1 MATENPN
8 YYQEEQIDDRGI
20 IPTRRWA
27 TEGANPSVGLHI
39 DNYDNLFNRNIN
51 VGKDVSQPDE
61 ELLKRVSVADAINQG
76 MTPEEAMGE
85 VETTKERLSRALVNN
100 LAIAGTTA
108 VQGTVGF
115 LYGIFDA
122 MANTELSRLWDNDVN
137 RAMFEAQQAVQE
149 NNRNYYTKDYND
161 MSIWKQMGTSMFWA
175 DLVQNLGYSEG
186 MLIPGMGMSKILSSA
201 PKALQIILPSI
212 IGSIGEASMEA
223 IQNKNDKL
231 NYENRV
237 LTDEYNKRFAQA
249 KNNEERQQLYDS
261 YRQQLMDSEDDANQ
275 AGNFVFG
282 SNVALLTLTN
292 MLEWGKIFSRGASKT
307 ANNLGKG
314 VRRGTD
320 DLLSQS
326 SKVWQRTKNVG
337 EFLKNATSE
346 GIEEVSQDI
355 IQKAA
360 DLNASYNSFN
370 DSIYNPEARELVDG
384 MWKSLYMATSEA
396 LKDKQTATDF
406 MMGFMTSVIGTPTI
420 RGFHNNQGKLQSPIN
435 IEGGITDLFGE
446 FRQTNQDYNR
456 RQSIINEINKGLKE
470 GTIKERYE
478 GLVRSINLTKK
489 QNQAVINGN
498 DFLYHTFKDA
508 GVISDVI
515 MFGNL
520 GQLDYLKEIANQ
532 AKNISNEDL
541 QSIVNEIKNKE
552 GNGAFSSDNNNDDID
567 FVRTKINENAD
578 NILDTINKYGKAKQ
592 EIENKANFRLDKA
605 ALETAINASIQI
617 DNFTERR
624 NSLIDLLYDIC
635 LNLDFNINKD
645 ITSKKD
651 FANKIINRDNNF
663 ISELNSAFKNYRIST
678 LAEKF
683 CKDLEDTQKLN
694 DIIDSYTKELNTAL
708 KTPEKANKKASES
721 KAKAID
727 DSIKK
732 AREKVKDRL
741 KNAKSISEYRK
752 ALNEMVA
759 DSSISDNDITKA
771 NEEMI
776 SEGSAIAK
784 ENRTIDNIAK
794 SAKINI
800 TNNSEL
806 SDSERAEAINML
818 KTALSKAESSDDVL
832 NNAFSQDNEAYKSI
846 FTINPSYKKEDDK
859 DNSQFKHFLKIQYH
873 TLNAVKQALKD
884 NQKFEVAQRI
894 TVTDNNKGQQTPQ
907 SSTPE
912 EKFPQYDLV
921 DSFITNEEITNEQ
934 ANAEQTTDL
943 NEEEQRL
950 EDSWKPLSWFDLDA
964 KRRGELVPLSQVE
977 RFKSISTY
985 LEQESSQYYIDKGHL
1000 EVGDTLYLGIDPKC
1014 VDNQGNPV
1022 ILYFKNIRDKYYQPV
1037 GVFQV
1042 TRYNSSVA
1050 QPLKDKLIKE
1060 FKDRGSKEYI
1070 SDIKTTVNSLKTGY
1084 MQYGEKRDANSILPE
1099 NIELFIQ
1106 NPNGSIMS
1114 GTKVLERVKT
1124 VRDAKNK
1131 PFVLFA
1137 AIPILGGKIKIPVQL
1152 NIKHFNNTEY
1162 SKDKY
1167 GDTPY
1172 YKKIE
1177 EICDRLSKATSGD
1190 TVMAA
1195 VNELRQI
1202 LYLGDYNIFYDKTT
1216 GKLLVKKLERDSDG
1230 HIVYVN
1236 IKGTPQEKTTIES
1249 SFDINNQTNSAQL
1262 IMDWLLR
1269 SNFRFQVTVKE
1280 LNGGNYNKTLLDN
1293 GVLVTNLSSLDVK
1306 GSWFTVNPLNDKF
1319 EEIKGNPVQFPE
1331 RPPVTNTNVLNDS
1344 YKITFR
1350 GHSGYTIGKDA
1361 SGNVQIYSPSGT
1373 PIARNSSDGA
1383 NAFEYLYEYTLK
1395 YGDTSNGSGL
1405 IDGVFVTSDGIYFNA
1420 SKCRYATKQEIDN
1433 YNNKLKNNNP
1443 PATPST
1449 NSPASTSQEVDEEEL
1464 PKENYA
1470 EEDLTNNKTF
1480 TGAIRNY
1487 FDKKDN
1493 KWHRGKTETRTLNS
1507 GKKVTFVLRNLFTNN
1522 LGSKTKVF
1530 AGLELGIIL
1539 PNGRSKFFEGEG
1551 TIFRTPDELNAY
1563 MNDVID
1569 KLNNPITASAQRL
1582 RDTLNN
1588 LQSMDKPEIKGLKPE
1603 EPVNPPA
1610 NPSADTESSLMD
1622 DIFNEDND
1630 GSAFMLREVTSE
1642 EEVGDINAAEEWL
1655 KSVLPHIPVSIRNG
1669 LLRINNIKAWGM
1681 VSNAG
1686 ITLSNIMAKGTEY
1699 HEAFHIVSRY
1709 ALTKEEKETLY
1720 REASHYTK
1728 SSDERINEEWLAER
1742 FREYMIDRDSLIKR
1756 VKLSIRNFFRRI
1768 ANFLKGVK
1776 EVEPYRNVIYKNIMN
1791 RHYSDT
1797 TISNKEET
1805 TPFKPNKKEI
1815 SISDEELR
1823 NSGHSDLWI
1832 ENANEQDKEIAKFCI
1847 GV

>member
-1 MATENPN
+1 MAIDNPN

-20 IPTRRWA
+20 IPIKRWA
-27 TEGANPSVGLHI
+27 TEGKSPSVGLHI
-39 DNYDNLFNRNIN
+39 DTYDNLFNRNIN

-61 ELLKRVSVADAINQG
+61 ELLKRVSVPEAINQG
-76 MTPEEAMGE
+76 YTPEEAMGE

-201 PKALQIILPSI
+201 PKALQIILPAI
-212 IGSIGEASMEA
+212 VGSIGEASMEA

-231 NYENRV
+231 DYENRV

-249 KNNEERQQLYDS
+249 TSNEERQRLYDS
-261 YRQQLMDSEDDANQ
+261 YRQQLLDSEEDANQ

-282 SNVALLTLTN
+282 SNVALLTLSN
-292 MLEWGKIFSRGASKT
+292 MFEWGKVFSRGAAKT
-307 ANNLGKG
+307 ANTLGKG
-314 VRRGTD
+314 VKRGAD

-326 SKVWQRTKNVG
+326 SKAWQRTKNVG

-355 IQKAA
+355 IQKSA
-360 DLNASYNSFN
+360 DLNADYNSFN
-370 DSIYNPEARELVDG
+370 DSLYNPESRELVDG
-384 MWKSLYMATSEA
+384 MWKSLLMATGEA
-396 LKDKQTATDF
+396 MKDKQTATDF

-420 RGFHNNQGKLQSPIN
+420 RGFHNSQGKLQSPIN

-446 FRQTNQDYNR
+446 FRQTNQDYKR

-489 QNQAVINGN
+489 QNQAAINGN

-532 AKNISNEDL
+532 AKNISNGDL

-552 GNGAFSSDNNNDDID
+552 GNGAFSSDNNNDDIE
-567 FVRTKINENAD
+567 FVRDKINENAD
-578 NILDTINKYGKAKQ
+578 NILDTINKYSKAKQ

-624 NSLIDLLYDIC
+624 NSLIDYLYDNHTYYF
-635 LNLDFNINKD
+635 LFSKENLP
-645 ITSKKD
+645 SKTE
-651 FANKIINRDNNF
+651 FTNKIINRDNKL
-663 ISELNSAFKNYRIST
+663 ISILKSSFEKANLSISD
-678 LAEKF
+678 EYIK
-683 CKDLEDTQKLN
+683 KLEDTQKLN

-708 KTPEKANKKASES
+708 KTPEKANKKANEA

-727 DSIKK
+727 NSVNKE
-732 AREKVKDRL
+732 REKIKDRL
-741 KNAKSISEYRK
+741 KKASSISEYRK
-752 ALNEMVA
+752 ILNEMTA
-759 DSSISDNDITKA
+759 DSSISNNDIIKS
-771 NEEMI
+771 NEELI
-776 SEGSAIAK
+776 NEGNINAK
-784 ENRTIDNIAK
+784 NNRIIDNIAN

-800 TNNSEL
+800 TNNPEL
-806 SDSERAEAINML
+806 SDKEKADAINML
-818 KTALSKAESSDDVL
+818 KTALQNAENSDDIL
-832 NNAFSQDNEAYKSI
+832 NTAFSQYNSAYTSI
-846 FTINPSYKKEDDK
+846 LATNPNYKKESDTNGEQYK
-859 DNSQFKHFLKIQYH
+859 NFLKLQYH
-873 TLNAVKQALKD
+873 TLNAVKQALND
-884 NQKFEVAQRI
+884 NQRFEAAQRI
-894 TVTDNNKGQQTPQ
+894 TVTDKSNQGQQ
-907 SSTPE
+907 SSTPTETPPHYDRYDSAINNDEVSAE
-912 EKFPQYDLV
+912 ENNKEQID
-921 DSFITNEEITNEQ
+921 DSE
-934 ANAEQTTDL
+934 
-943 NEEEQRL
+943 EEEQRL

-985 LEQESSQYYIDKGHL
+985 LEQENSQYYIDKGHL

-1022 ILYFKNIRDKYYQPV
+1022 ILYFKKVGDKYQPV

-1042 TRYNSSVA
+1042 TRSNSRVT

-1084 MQYGEKRDANSILPE
+1084 MQYGEKRDAGEILSKE
-1099 NIELFIQ
+1099 EFFLQ
-1106 NPNGSIMS
+1106 NPNGSMIS

-1124 VRDAKNK
+1124 VKDAKSK
-1131 PFVLFA
+1131 AYTLFA
-1137 AIPILGGKIKIPVQL
+1137 AIPILGGKIKIPVQI

-1167 GDTPY
+1167 GNTAY

-1195 VNELRQI
+1195 MNELRQI
-1202 LYLGDYNIFYDKTT
+1202 LYLGDYNMFYDKNS
-1216 GKLLVKKLERDSDG
+1216 GKILVKKIERDNSG
-1230 HIVYVN
+1230 NIIYVN
-1236 IKGTPQEKTTIES
+1236 INGSPQEKTTIES
-1249 SFDINNQTNSAQL
+1249 SFDINNQANSAQL
-1262 IMDWLLR
+1262 IMDWLLKK
-1269 SNFRFQVTVKE
+1269 NFRFQVSIKE

-1293 GVLVTNLSSLDVK
+1293 GVLVTNLSSLDAK
-1306 GSWFTVNPLNDKF
+1306 GSWFTVNPLNEKF

-1361 SGNVQIYSPSGT
+1361 SGNIQIYSPSGT
-1373 PIARNSSDGA
+1373 PIARNSSDGV
-1383 NAFEYLYEYTLK
+1383 NAFEYLYEYTIK
-1395 YGDTSNGSGL
+1395 YGDSSNGSGL
-1405 IDGVFVTSDGIYFNA
+1405 IDGIFITSDGIYFNA

-1433 YNNKLKNNNP
+1433 YNNKVKANNVPINP
-1443 PATPST
+1443 PVVA
-1449 NSPASTSQEVDEEEL
+1449 SQEVDEEEL

-1470 EEDLTNNKTF
+1470 ERDNTNNMAF
-1480 TGAIRNY
+1480 AGPIRNY
-1487 FDKKDN
+1487 FDSKDN
-1493 KWHRGKTETRTLNS
+1493 KWHRGKTFTRTLDS
-1507 GKKVTFVLRNLFTNN
+1507 GKKITFVLRNVFTNN
-1522 LGSKTKVF
+1522 LGSKTEIF

-1539 PNGRSKFFEGEG
+1539 PNGRSKFFGDG
-1551 TIFRTPDELNAY
+1551 SVILRTPDELNSY
-1563 MNDVID
+1563 INTVIN
-1569 KLNNPITASAQRL
+1569 KLNNPNTASTQRL
-1582 RDTLNN
+1582 RETLNK

-1669 LLRINNIKAWGM
+1669 LLKINNIKAWGM

-1728 SSDERINEEWLAER
+1728 SSDEKINEEWLAER
-1742 FREYMIDRDSLIKR
+1742 FREYMIDRNSLIKR
-1756 VKLSIRNFFRRI
+1756 VRLSIRNFFRRI

>member
-1 MATENPN
+1 MATDNPN

-27 TEGANPSVGLHI
+27 TEGANPSVGLRI

-61 ELLKRVSVADAINQG
+61 ELLERVSVANAINQG

-85 VETTKERLSRALVNN
+85 VETAKERLSRALVNN

-137 RAMFEAQQAVQE
+137 RAMFEIQQSVQE

-186 MLIPGMGMSKILSSA
+186 MLIPGMGMSKLLSSA
-201 PKALQIILPSI
+201 PKILQVALPSI
-212 IGSIGEASMEA
+212 VGSLGEASMEA

-231 NYENRV
+231 TYENRV

-249 KNNEERQQLYDS
+249 TSNEERQRLYDS
-261 YRQQLMDSEDDANQ
+261 YRQQLLDSEEDANQ
-275 AGNFVFG
+275 AGNFIFG
-282 SNVALLTLTN
+282 SNVALLTLSN
-292 MLEWGKIFSRGASKT
+292 MLEWGKVFSRGAAKT
-307 ANNLGKG
+307 ANTLGKE
-314 VRRGTD
+314 VRRGAD

-326 SKVWQRTKNVG
+326 SKAWQRTKNVG

-360 DLNASYNSFN
+360 DLNADYNSFN

-406 MMGFMTSVIGTPTI
+406 MMGFMTSVVGTPTI
-420 RGFHNNQGKLQSPIN
+420 RGIHNEQGKLQVPL
-435 IEGGITDLFGE
+435 IEGGVLDFAGE
-446 FRQTNQDYNR
+446 MRQTNQNYKR
-456 RQSIINEINKGLKE
+456 RQTIIDEINKGLKE
-470 GTIKERYE
+470 GTIKNRYE

-489 QNQAVINGN
+489 MNQAAINNN

-515 MFGNL
+515 MFDNL
-520 GQLDYLKEIANQ
+520 GQLDYLKEIATKV
-532 AKNISNEDL
+532 KNVSDENL
-541 QSIVNEIKNKE
+541 QSIVDEIKNQE
-552 GNGAFSSDNNNDDID
+552 GNGAFSSNNNNENLN
-567 FVRTKINENAD
+567 FVRTKINENVES
-578 NILDTINKYGKAKQ
+578 ILDTIDRYTETKQ
-592 EIENKANFRLDKA
+592 KIENRAGFRLDKP
-605 ALETAINASIQI
+605 ALETAINASLQI
-617 DNFTERR
+617 ENFTNRR
-624 NSLIDLLYDIC
+624 QS
-635 LNLDFNINKD
+635 
-645 ITSKKD
+645 
-651 FANKIINRDNNF
+651 
-663 ISELNSAFKNYRIST
+663 
-678 LAEKF
+678 
-683 CKDLEDTQKLN
+683 
-694 DIIDSYTKELNTAL
+694 IIDSLYETYINNSTTSNTDTVSKQEFTDKLLRGDKEFSSKVKDVLEQSSNTLTVEDNIKKLEDVQKLTDIIKDYNKNLDAAL
-708 KTPEKANKKASES
+708 KTPEKANKKANESE
-721 KAKAID
+721 AKAIN

-741 KNAKSISEYRK
+741 KNANSISEYRK

-776 SEGSAIAK
+776 NEGSAIAK

-794 SAKINI
+794 SAQINI
-800 TNNSEL
+800 TNNPEL
-806 SDSERAEAINML
+806 SDKEKADAINML
-818 KTALSKAESSDDVL
+818 KTALQNAENSDDIL
-832 NNAFSQDNEAYKSI
+832 DTAFSQYNSAYTSI
-846 FTINPSYKKEDDK
+846 LTTNPNYKKESDTNGEQYK
-859 DNSQFKHFLKIQYH
+859 NFLKLQYH
-873 TLNAVKQALKD
+873 TLNAVKQALND
-884 NQKFEVAQRI
+884 NQKFEAAQRI
-894 TVTDNNKGQQTPQ
+894 TVTDKSNQGQQ
-907 SSTPE
+907 SSTPTE
-912 EKFPQYDLV
+912 TFPQYDRY
-921 DSFITNEEITNEQ
+921 DSAINNDEVSADENNKEQ
-934 ANAEQTTDL
+934 IDNSE
-943 NEEEQRL
+943 EEEQRL
-950 EDSWKPLSWFDLDA
+950 EDSWKPLSWFDLDS
-964 KRRGELVPLSQVE
+964 RRQGKLEPISKLE
-977 RFKSISTY
+977 GFKNIATY
-985 LEQESSQYYIDKGHL
+985 GEQEGMQEYIDNGKL
-1000 EVGDTLYLGIDPKC
+1000 EVEDTLYLGIDPKC

-1022 ILYFKNIRDKYYQPV
+1022 ILYFKKVGDKYQPV

-1042 TRYNSSVA
+1042 TRFNSSVA
-1050 QPLKDKLIKE
+1050 QPLKDRLIKE

-1195 VNELRQI
+1195 MNELRQI
-1202 LYLGDYNIFYDKTT
+1202 LYLGDYNMFYDKNS
-1216 GKLLVKKLERDSDG
+1216 GKILVKKIERDNSG
-1230 HIVYVN
+1230 NIIYVN
-1236 IKGTPQEKTTIES
+1236 INGSPQEKTTIES

-1262 IMDWLLR
+1262 IMDWLLKK
-1269 SNFRFQVTVKE
+1269 NFRFQVSIKE

-1293 GVLVTNLSSLDVK
+1293 GVLVTNLSSLDAK

-1319 EEIKGNPVQFPE
+1319 EEIKGNPVQFPK

-1350 GHSGYTIGKDA
+1350 GHNGYTIGKDA

-1373 PIARNSSDGA
+1373 PIARNSSDGV
-1383 NAFEYLYEYTLK
+1383 NAFEYLYEYTIK
-1395 YGDTSNGSGL
+1395 YGNSSNGSGL
-1405 IDGVFVTSDGIYFNA
+1405 IDGIFITSDGIYFNA

-1433 YNNKLKNNNP
+1433 YNNKINANKAPINP
-1443 PATPST
+1443 PVVA
-1449 NSPASTSQEVDEEEL
+1449 SQEVDEEEL

-1470 EEDLTNNKTF
+1470 ERDDTNTMVF
-1480 TGAIRNY
+1480 AGPIRNY
-1487 FDKKDN
+1487 FDSKDN
-1493 KWHRGKTETRTLNS
+1493 KWHRGKTFTRTLDS
-1507 GKKVTFVLRNLFTNN
+1507 GKKITFVLRNVFTNN
-1522 LGSKTKVF
+1522 LGSKTEIF

-1539 PNGRSKFFEGEG
+1539 PNGRSKFFGDG
-1551 TIFRTPDELNAY
+1551 SVILRTSDELNNY
-1563 MNDVID
+1563 INTVVNE
-1569 KLNNPITASAQRL
+1569 LNNPYSFYTRL
-1582 RDTLNN
+1582 GETLHK
-1588 LQSMDKPEIKGLKPE
+1588 LQSMDKPEIKGLKTQKPAE
-1603 EPVNPPA
+1603 SPVETTTPKSN
-1610 NPSADTESSLMD
+1610 SLLD
-1622 DIFNEDND
+1622 DVFDEDND
-1630 GSAFMLREVTSE
+1630 GASFSLREVSSQE
-1642 EEVGDINAAEEWL
+1642 EMGDVKDAEKWL

-1709 ALTKEEKETLY
+1709 ALTEEERNILY
-1720 REASHYTK
+1720 KEASYYTE
-1728 SSDERINEEWLAER
+1728 SSDETTNEEWLAER
-1742 FREYMIDRDSLIKR
+1742 FREFMTDRNSLMKR

-1768 ANFLKGVK
+1768 SNFLKGVK
-1776 EVEPYRNVIYKNIMN
+1776 EIEPYRNVIYKNIMN
-1791 RHYSDT
+1791 KHYSDT
-1797 TISNKEET
+1797 YISNNEDSISFKSNKKEET
-1805 TPFKPNKKEI
+1805 
-1815 SISDEELR
+1815 ISDEDLR

-1832 ENANEQDKEIAKFCI
+1832 ENANEQDREIAKFCI

>member
-1 MATENPN
+1 MAIDNPN

-27 TEGANPSVGLHI
+27 TEGVHPSVGLHI
-39 DNYDNLFNRNIN
+39 DTYDNLFNRNIN

-61 ELLKRVSVADAINQG
+61 ELLKRVSVPEAINQG
-76 MTPEEAMGE
+76 YTPEEAMGE

-115 LYGIFDA
+115 LYGIFDSI
-122 MANTELSRLWDNDVN
+122 ANKELSRLWDNDVN

-201 PKALQIILPSI
+201 PKALQVILPSI
-212 IGSIGEASMEA
+212 VGSIGEASMEA

-249 KNNEERQQLYDS
+249 NNNEERQQLYDS
-261 YRQQLMDSEDDANQ
+261 YKQQLLDSEDDTNQ

-307 ANNLGKG
+307 ANTLGKG
-314 VRRGTD
+314 VKRGAD
-320 DLLSQS
+320 NLLTQS
-326 SKVWQRTKNVG
+326 SKAWQQTKNIG
-337 EFLKNATSE
+337 EFVKNSISE
-346 GIEEVSQDI
+346 GLEEVSQDI
-355 IQKAA
+355 IQKSA
-360 DLNASYNSFN
+360 DLNADYNSFN
-370 DSIYNPEARELVDG
+370 DSLYNPEARELADG
-384 MWKSLYMATSEA
+384 MWKSLLMATGEA
-396 LKDKQTATDF
+396 MKDKQTATDF

-420 RGFHNNQGKLQSPIN
+420 RGFHNSQGKLQSPIN

-446 FRQTNQDYNR
+446 FRQTNQDYKR

-478 GLVRSINLTKK
+478 GLVRSIDLTKK
-489 QNQAVINGN
+489 QNQAAINGN

-532 AKNISNEDL
+532 TKNISNEDL

-552 GNGAFSSDNNNDDID
+552 GNGAFSSDNNNDNID

-578 NILDTINKYGKAKQ
+578 NILDTINKYSEAKQ
-592 EIENKANFRLDKA
+592 KIENKTNFRLDKA

-617 DNFTERR
+617 DNFTDRR
-624 NSLIDLLYDIC
+624 SNLIDYLYDNHTYYF
-635 LNLDFNINKD
+635 LFSKEDLP
-645 ITSKKD
+645 SKKE
-651 FANKIINRDNNF
+651 FTNKIINRDNKL
-663 ISELNSAFKNYRIST
+663 ISILKSSFEKANLSISD
-678 LAEKF
+678 EYIK
-683 CKDLEDTQKLN
+683 KLEDTQKLN

-708 KTPEKANKKASES
+708 KTPEKANKKANES

-727 DSIKK
+727 NSINKE
-732 AREKVKDRL
+732 REKIKDRL
-741 KNAKSISEYRK
+741 KNASSISEYRK
-752 ALNEMVA
+752 VLNEMTA
-759 DSSISDNDITKA
+759 DSSISDNDIIKS
-771 NEEMI
+771 NEELI
-776 SEGSAIAK
+776 NEGNINAK
-784 ENRTIDNIAK
+784 NNRIIDNIAN
-794 SAKINI
+794 SAQINI

-806 SDSERAEAINML
+806 SDKEKADAINML
-818 KTALSKAESSDDVL
+818 KTALQKAENSDDIL
-832 NNAFSQDNEAYKSI
+832 DTAFSQYNSAYTSI
-846 FTINPSYKKEDDK
+846 LTTNPNYKKESDTNGEQYK
-859 DNSQFKHFLKIQYH
+859 NFLKLQYH
-873 TLNAVKQALKD
+873 TLNAVKQALND
-884 NQKFEVAQRI
+884 NQRFEAAQRI
-894 TVTDNNKGQQTPQ
+894 TVTDKSNQGQQ
-907 SSTPE
+907 SSTPTE
-912 EKFPQYDLV
+912 TFPQYDRY
-921 DSFITNEEITNEQ
+921 DSAINNDEVSSDENNKEQ
-934 ANAEQTTDL
+934 IDNSE
-943 NEEEQRL
+943 EEEQKL
-950 EDSWKPLSWFDLDA
+950 EDSWKPLSWFDLDS
-964 KRRGELVPLSQVE
+964 RRQGKLEPISKLE
-977 RFKSISTY
+977 GFKNIATY
-985 LEQESSQYYIDKGHL
+985 GEQEGMQEYIDNGKL

-1022 ILYFKNIRDKYYQPV
+1022 ILYFKKVGDKYQPV

-1084 MQYGEKRDANSILPE
+1084 MQYGEKRDAGEILSKE
-1099 NIELFIQ
+1099 EFFLQ

-1124 VRDAKNK
+1124 VKNAKSK
-1131 PFVLFA
+1131 AYTLFA
-1137 AIPILGGKIKIPVQL
+1137 AIPILGGKIKIPVQI

-1167 GDTPY
+1167 GDTSY

-1195 VNELRQI
+1195 MNELRQI
-1202 LYLGDYNIFYDKTT
+1202 LYLGDYNMFYDKNS
-1216 GKLLVKKLERDSDG
+1216 GKILVKKIERDNSG
-1230 HIVYVN
+1230 NIIYVN
-1236 IKGTPQEKTTIES
+1236 INGSPQEKTSIES

-1262 IMDWLLR
+1262 IMDWLLKK
-1269 SNFRFQVTVKE
+1269 NFRFQVSIKE

-1293 GVLVTNLSSLDVK
+1293 GVLVTNLSSLDAK

-1319 EEIKGNPVQFPE
+1319 EEIKGNPVQFSE

-1350 GHSGYTIGKDA
+1350 GHNGYTIGKDA

-1373 PIARNSSDGA
+1373 PIARNSSDGV

-1405 IDGVFVTSDGIYFNA
+1405 IDGIFITSDGIYFNA

-1433 YNNKLKNNNP
+1433 YNNKINANKAPINP
-1443 PATPST
+1443 PVVA
-1449 NSPASTSQEVDEEEL
+1449 SQEVDEEEL

-1470 EEDLTNNKTF
+1470 ERDNTNNRVF
-1480 TGAIRNY
+1480 TGPIRNY
-1487 FDKKDN
+1487 FDTNDN
-1493 KWHRGKTETRTLNS
+1493 KWHRGKTYTRTLES
-1507 GKKVTFVLRNLFTNN
+1507 GKKITFVLRNVFTHN
-1522 LGSKTKVF
+1522 LGSKIEIF

-1539 PNGRSKFFEGEG
+1539 PNGRSKFFGDG
-1551 TIFRTPDELNAY
+1551 SVILRTPDELNSY
-1563 MNDVID
+1563 INTVIN
-1569 KLNNPITASAQRL
+1569 KLNNPNTASTQRL
-1582 RDTLNN
+1582 RDTLNK
-1588 LQSMDKPEIKGLKPE
+1588 LQSMDKPEIKGLKPQKPTE
-1603 EPVNPPA
+1603 SPVE
-1610 NPSADTESSLMD
+1610 ADTSKGNSLLD
-1622 DIFNEDND
+1622 DIFDEDND
-1630 GSAFMLREVTSE
+1630 GVSFSLREASSQE
-1642 EEVGDINAAEEWL
+1642 EIGNLESAEKWL

-1669 LLRINNIKAWGM
+1669 LLRINDIKAWGM
-1681 VSNAG
+1681 VSKAG

-1709 ALTKEEKETLY
+1709 ALTEEERSTLY
-1720 REASHYTK
+1720 KEASYYTE
-1728 SSDERINEEWLAER
+1728 SSDETTNEEWLAER
-1742 FREYMIDRDSLIKR
+1742 FREFMTDRNSLMKR
-1756 VKLSIRNFFRRI
+1756 VGLSIRNFFRRI
-1768 ANFLKGVK
+1768 SNFLRGIK

-1791 RHYSDT
+1791 KHYSDT
-1797 TISNKEET
+1797 YISNKEDSISY
-1805 TPFKPNKKEI
+1805 KSNKKEET
-1815 SISDEELR
+1815 ISDEDLR

-1832 ENANEQDKEIAKFCI
+1832 ENANEQDREIAKFCI

>member
-85 VETTKERLSRALVNN
+85 VETAKERLSRALVNN

-186 MLIPGMGMSKILSSA
+186 MLLPGMGMSKLLSAA

-212 IGSIGEASMEA
+212 VGSIGEASMEA

-231 NYENRV
+231 DYENRV

-249 KNNEERQQLYDS
+249 KNNEERQRLYDS
-261 YRQQLMDSEDDANQ
+261 YRQQLLDSEEDANQ

-282 SNVALLTLTN
+282 SNAVLLTLSN

-307 ANNLGKG
+307 ANTLGKG
-314 VRRGTD
+314 VKRD
-320 DLLSQS
+320 ADNLLTQS
-326 SKVWQRTKNVG
+326 SKAWQQTKNIG
-337 EFLKNATSE
+337 EFFKNSISE

-355 IQKAA
+355 IQKSA
-360 DLNASYNSFN
+360 DLNADYNSFN
-370 DSIYNPEARELVDG
+370 DSLYNPEARNLADG
-384 MWKSLYMATSEA
+384 MWKSLLMATGEA
-396 LKDKQTATDF
+396 MKDRQTATDF

-420 RGFHNNQGKLQSPIN
+420 RGVHNENGRLQSPVN
-435 IEGGITDLFGE
+435 IEGGVFDLVGE
-446 FRQTNQDYNR
+446 MRQTNQNYKR
-456 RQSIINEINKGLKE
+456 RQAIIDEINKGLKE
-470 GTIKERYE
+470 GTIKNRYE
-478 GLVRSINLTKK
+478 GLVRSINLTNKM
-489 QNQAVINGN
+489 NQAAINNN

-515 MFGNL
+515 MFDNL
-520 GQLDYLKEIANQ
+520 GQLDYLKEIATQ
-532 AKNISNEDL
+532 VKNVSDEDL
-541 QSIVNEIKNKE
+541 QSIVDEIKNQE
-552 GNGAFSSDNNNDDID
+552 GNGAFSSNNNNENLQ
-567 FVRTKINENAD
+567 FVREKVNENAE
-578 NILDTINKYGKAKQ
+578 NILNTIDKYTETKQ
-592 EIENKANFRLDKA
+592 KIENRAGFRLDKS
-605 ALETAINASIQI
+605 ALETAINASLQI
-617 DNFTERR
+617 ENFTNRR
-624 NSLIDLLYDIC
+624 QS
-635 LNLDFNINKD
+635 
-645 ITSKKD
+645 
-651 FANKIINRDNNF
+651 
-663 ISELNSAFKNYRIST
+663 
-678 LAEKF
+678 
-683 CKDLEDTQKLN
+683 
-694 DIIDSYTKELNTAL
+694 IIDSLYETYINNSTTSNTNTVSKQEFTDKLLKGDKEFSSKVKDVLEQSSNTLTVEDNVKKLEDIQKLTDIIKDYDKNLDAAL

-721 KAKAID
+721 KAKAIN
-727 DSIKK
+727 DSIRKE
-732 AREKVKDRL
+732 REKVKDRL
-741 KNAKSISEYRK
+741 KNANSISEYRK

-776 SEGSAIAK
+776 NEGSAIAK

-800 TNNSEL
+800 TNNPEL

-884 NQKFEVAQRI
+884 NQKIEVAQRI
-894 TVTDNNKGQQTPQ
+894 TVTDNNKGQQVPQ
-907 SSTPE
+907 STTPE

-921 DSFITNEEITNEQ
+921 DSSINNNEQ
-934 ANAEQTTDL
+934 DIKKDIEESAQDL
-943 NEEEQRL
+943 NEEEQKL

-964 KRRGELVPLSQVE
+964 RRQGKLEPISKLE
-977 RFKSISTY
+977 GFKNIATY
-985 LEQESSQYYIDKGHL
+985 GEQEGMQEYIDNGKL
-1000 EVGDTLYLGIDPKC
+1000 EIGDTLYLGIDPKC

-1022 ILYFKNIRDKYYQPV
+1022 ILYFKKVGDKYQPV

-1042 TRYNSSVA
+1042 TRYNSNIT

-1060 FKDRGSKEYI
+1060 FKDKGSKEYI

-1202 LYLGDYNIFYDKTT
+1202 LYLGDYNIFYDKNT
-1216 GKLLVKKLERDSDG
+1216 GKLLVKKLERDNDG

-1236 IKGTPQEKTTIES
+1236 IKGTPQEKTTIER
-1249 SFDINNQTNSAQL
+1249 SFDINIQTNSAQL

-1280 LNGGNYNKTLLDN
+1280 LNGGKYNKTLLDN
-1293 GVLVTNLSSLDVK
+1293 GVLTTNLSSLKAV
-1306 GSWFTVNPLNDKF
+1306 GNWFTVNPLNEKF
-1319 EEIKGNPVQFPE
+1319 EEIKGNPVKFPE
-1331 RPPVTNTNVLNDS
+1331 RPPATKPNVLNDVHT
-1344 YKITFR
+1344 ITFR
-1350 GHSGYTIGKDA
+1350 GHSNYTIGKDS
-1361 SGNVQIYSPSGT
+1361 SGNVQIYSPNGT
-1373 PIARNSSDGA
+1373 QIARNSSDGV

-1433 YNNKLKNNNP
+1433 YNNKLNNNP
-1443 PATPST
+1443 PTTPLT
-1449 NSPASTSQEVDEEEL
+1449 NPPASTTQEVDEEEL

-1480 TGAIRNY
+1480 TGAIKNY
-1487 FDKKDN
+1487 FDKNDN

-1522 LGSKTKVF
+1522 LGSKIKVF

-1563 MNDVID
+1563 MNNVID

-1610 NPSADTESSLMD
+1610 NPSADTGSSLMD

-1642 EEVGDINAAEEWL
+1642 EEIGDVKAAEEWL

-1669 LLRINNIKAWGM
+1669 LLRINNIKAWGI

-1728 SSDERINEEWLAER
+1728 SSDEKVNEEWLAER
-1742 FREYMIDRDSLIKR
+1742 FREYMIDRNSLMKR

-1776 EVEPYRNVIYKNIMN
+1776 EIEPYRNVIYKNIMN

-1805 TPFKPNKKEI
+1805 TSFKPNKKEI

-1832 ENANEQDKEIAKFCI
+1832 ENANEQDREIAKFCI